1 MQSFLVRH
9 QFESVVFDPYSPLS
23 YVESPYW
30 IVFEMLGIQ
39 ICVFIVACINE
50 TWHCYWSWAP
60 ELREW
65 YKSCKPDRCNWTTA
79 LILLV
84 KLPHRCSMRFTSCL
98 GFYKSG
104 LVKDYNFRDIFE
116 PHIWLFRMLNS
127 IVEVCSVFSVFLSQT
142 LFIIDDIVQPKKI
155 QTSKPVWLLFF
166 CGKLGENE
174 HNIWAVVMYH
184 KYLTSCPY
192 DLCTKSYEDI
202 QWICVRNMRK

>member
-1 MQSFLVRH
+1 M
-9 QFESVVFDPYSPLS
+9 
-23 YVESPYW
+23 
-30 IVFEMLGIQ
+30 
-39 ICVFIVACINE
+39 
-50 TWHCYWSWAP
+50 
-60 ELREW
+60 
-65 YKSCKPDRCNWTTA
+65 KPDIVIDLGLLSWESDINPASLTGVIEPLLWFCWSNC
-79 LILLV
+79 LIGAACDLQV
-84 KLPHRCSMRFTSCL
+84 VL